1 MRWREQCFESKK
13 YIFLVGYVVLDS
25 VARHLPL
32 LLQKTEY
39 AMSSL
44 LQKELYI
51 NGVRTSVVT
60 SPKST
65 LAEVLREQLH
75 LTGTKVGCGQGQC
88 GACSVILNG
97 KVVRSCI
104 TKMKRVPD
112 KSNITTIEGIGKP
125 GDLHPLQKAWSTHGA
140 AQCGFCSPGF
150 IVSAKGLLDVNDSP
164 TREEVRGW
172 FQKHRNAC
180 RCTGYKPL
188 VDAVMA
194 AAEVMRG
201 DAPED
206 SLEFKMPEDGRIWG
220 SKYPRPT
227 AEAKITGTLDYG
239 ADLGL
244 KMPEDTLHLALVQ
257 AEVHHADILGV
268 DTSKAENMP
277 GVHAVLTAEDVQGK
291 NRIFGLVQSPYHK
304 GDGWERPIINDTKV
318 FQYGDVLAVVCA
330 ATYEEACAAAKEVVV
345 ELAPLPAYLS
355 APEAMAED
363 AIEIHPGTPNV
374 YFTQPLIKGE
384 DTAPIFERD
393 DVVVVEGDF
402 VTSRQPHMPIEPD
415 VAFAYNGDDDLLHIH
430 SKSIAVHLHAFMI
443 AEGLGLTPDKIALAA
458 NPMGGTFGYK
468 LSPTSEALVGAA
480 AMATGHPC
488 LLRYTYHQQMTY
500 TGKRSPFYISARMAA
515 DRKTGRILALE
526 HDYSVDHGPY
536 CEMGSVLTGRGIQFI
551 GAGYDIPS
559 IRGMGRTVC
568 TNHAWGAA
576 FRGFGGVQSVF
587 AGETLVDELSY
598 TLGQDPLEF
607 RYVNCY
613 REGSTTPT
621 GATPDVIALPQ
632 LLDALRPRYKE
643 ARKRAAEASTDEIK
657 KGVGIAVGV
666 YGAGADGV
674 DSAEVFIQYDPDN
687 GVTLGCSWEDHG
699 QGADIGAVGTTH
711 EALRPMNIPAD
722 KIRFSWPDSAKQPPA
737 GPAGASRSQVVVGSA
752 LRAACQAMMDTLKK
766 PDGTFMT
773 YDEAIAAE
781 KPTRFDGAY
790 STAGS
795 VCDPETGLGDPFVNC
810 MYTIYMA
817 EVSVEIATGK
827 VKVDKM
833 SCVADLGSINN
844 QLAVDGQIY
853 GCIAQGIGLALSEDF
868 EDIKKHSTMI
878 GAGFPYIESIPDD
891 MEIEYFENNLRP
903 HGPFGASGA
912 GEGPMVNPHMSVIN
926 AIRNACGARIY
937 RLPAIPERVL
947 EALNE
952 VQ

>member
-1 MRWREQCFESKK
+1 
-13 YIFLVGYVVLDS
+13 
-25 VARHLPL
+25 
-32 LLQKTEY
+32 
-39 AMSSL
+39 MSSL
-44 LQKELYI
+44 FQKRMYI
-51 NGVRTSVVT
+51 NGVETNVFT
-60 SPKST
+60 QPDTT

-75 LTGTKVGCGQGQC
+75 LTGTKVGCGEGQC

-97 KVVRSCI
+97 KVIRSCI

-112 KSNITTIEGIGKP
+112 YANITTIEGIGKP
-125 GDLHPLQKAWSTHGA
+125 GALHPLQKAWAIHGA

-150 IVSAKGLLDVNDSP
+150 IVSSKGLLDVNDNP
-164 TREEVRGW
+164 TREEVRQW

-194 AAEVMRG
+194 AAEVIRG
-201 DAPED
+201 DAPEE

-244 KMPEDTLHLALVQ
+244 KLPDDTLHIALVQ
-257 AEVHHADILGV
+257 ADVHHADILSI
-268 DTSKAENMP
+268 DTSKAETMP
-277 GVHAVLTAEDVQGK
+277 GVAAVLTAKDVKGK

-318 FQYGDVLAVVCA
+318 FQYGDVLALVCA
-330 ATYEEACAAAKEVVV
+330 DTREQAEAAALEVAVR
-345 ELAPLPAYLS
+345 LDPLPAYLS
-355 APEAMAED
+355 APEAMADD
-363 AIEIHPGTPNV
+363 AMEIHPGTPNV

-384 DTAPIFERD
+384 ETGPIFERD
-393 DVVVVEGDF
+393 DVAVVEGDF

-415 VAFAYNGDDDLLHIH
+415 VSFSFMGDDGLLHIH

-443 AEGLGLTPDKIALAA
+443 AEGMGLTPDQIALAS

-468 LSPTSEALVGAA
+468 LSPTSEALVGVATL
-480 AMATGHPC
+480 ATGRPC
-488 LLRYTYHQQMTY
+488 YLRYNYFQQMTY
-500 TGKRSPFYISARMAA
+500 TGKRSPFHISARMAA
-515 DRKTGRILALE
+515 DKKTGRILAME

-551 GAGYDIPS
+551 GAGYDIPN

-587 AGETLVDELSY
+587 AGETLVDEMARELD
-598 TLGQDPLEF
+598 QDPLEF
-607 RYVNCY
+607 RYANCY
-613 REGSTTPT
+613 REGATTPT
-621 GATPDVIALPQ
+621 GAIPDVIALPQ
-632 LLDALRPRYKE
+632 LLEALRPKYKE
-643 ARKRAAEASTDEIK
+643 AKDRTARESTDEIQ

-711 EALRPMNIPAD
+711 EALRPMGIPVE
-722 KIRFSWPDSAKQPPA
+722 KIRFSWPDSSKQPPA

-752 LRAACQAMMDTLKK
+752 LKAACKAMLETLKK

-773 YDEAIAAE
+773 YEEAAAAE
-781 KPTRFDGAY
+781 KPTRFDGSY
-790 STAGS
+790 SSMGS
-795 VCDPETGLGDPFVNC
+795 VCDPETGLGTPFVNC
-810 MYTIYMA
+810 MYTIYQA
-817 EVSVEIATGK
+817 EVSVEVATGK
-827 VKVDKM
+827 VKVDRFA
-833 SCVADLGSINN
+833 CVADLGSINN
-844 QLAVDGQIY
+844 RLAVDGQIY

-878 GAGFPYIESIPDD
+878 GAGFPYIESIPDS
-891 MEIEYFENNLRP
+891 MEIEYFENNLRE

-912 GEGPMVNPHMSVIN
+912 GEGPMVNPHMAVIN
-926 AIRNACGARIY
+926 AIRDACGARIY
-937 RLPAIPERVL
+937 RLPATPERVL
-947 EALNE
+947 EAMKAI
-952 VQ
+952 

>member
-1 MRWREQCFESKK
+1 MS
-13 YIFLVGYVVLDS
+13 
-25 VARHLPL
+25 A
-32 LLQKTEY
+32 LQ
-39 AMSSL
+39 
-44 LQKELYI
+44 QKRLYI
-51 NGVRTSVVT
+51 NGAETNT
-60 SPKST
+60 FATPDTT

-75 LTGTKVGCGQGQC
+75 LTGTKVGCGKGQC

-97 KVVRSCI
+97 EVVRSCI
-104 TKMKRVPD
+104 TKMKRVPEQ
-112 KSNITTIEGIGKP
+112 SQITTIEGLGKP
-125 GDLHPLQKAWSTHGA
+125 GDLHPLQKAWALHGG

-150 IVSAKGLLDVNDSP
+150 IVSSKGLLDVNDNP
-164 TREEVRGW
+164 TRDDVREW

-194 AAEVMRG
+194 AAKVIRG
-201 DAPED
+201 DAPEE

-227 AEAKITGTLDYG
+227 AEAKVTGTLDYG

-244 KMPEDTLHLALVQ
+244 KLPEDMLHIAMVQ
-257 AEVHHADILGV
+257 AEVHHANILSI
-268 DTSKAENMP
+268 DTSKAEAMP
-277 GVHAVLTAEDVQGK
+277 GVIAVLTAKDVKGK

-304 GDGWERPIINDTKV
+304 GDGWERPILNDTKV
-318 FQYGDVLAVVCA
+318 FQYGDALALVCA
-330 ATYEEACAAAKEVVV
+330 ETREEAERAAKEVLV
-345 ELAPLPAYLS
+345 ELEPLPAYLS
-355 APEAMAED
+355 APEAMADD
-363 AIEIHPGTPNV
+363 ATEIHPGTPNV

-384 DTAPIFERD
+384 ETAPIFERG
-393 DVVVVEGDF
+393 DVAVVEGDF

-415 VAFAYNGDDDLLHIH
+415 VSFSFMGEDGLLHIH

-443 AEGLGLTPDKIALAA
+443 AEGLGLTPDKIALAS

-468 LSPTSEALVGAA
+468 LSPTSEALVGVATL
-480 AMATGHPC
+480 ATGRPC
-488 LLRYTYHQQMTY
+488 LLRYSYFQQMTY
-500 TGKRSPFYISARMAA
+500 TGKRSPFHIHARMAA
-515 DRKTGRILALE
+515 DKKTGRILAME

-536 CEMGSVLTGRGIQFI
+536 CEMGSALTGRGIQFI
-551 GAGYDIPS
+551 GAGYDIPN

-587 AGETLVDELSY
+587 AGETLVDELAR

-607 RYVNCY
+607 RYANCY
-613 REGSTTPT
+613 REGATTPT
-621 GATPDVIALPQ
+621 GAIPDVIALPQ
-632 LLDALRPRYKE
+632 LLDALRPKYQAAKE
-643 ARKRAAEASTDEIK
+643 HTARESTAEIK

-666 YGAGADGV
+666 YGAGTDGV
-674 DSAEVFIQYDPDN
+674 DTAEVFIQYDPDN

-711 EALRPMNIPAD
+711 EALRPMGIPIE
-722 KIRFSWPDSAKQPPA
+722 KIRFSWPDSSKQPPA

-752 LRAACQAMMDTLKK
+752 LAAASGVMMDVLRKS
-766 PDGTFMT
+766 DGTFMT
-773 YDEAIAAE
+773 YDEAVAAE
-781 KPTRFDGAY
+781 KPTRFDGSY
-790 STAGS
+790 SSMGS
-795 VCDPETGLGDPFVNC
+795 VCDPETGLGTPFVNC
-810 MYTIYMA
+810 MYTIYLA

-827 VKVDKM
+827 VKVDKI
-833 SCVADLGSINN
+833 SCMADLGAINN
-844 QLAVDGQIY
+844 RLAVDGQIY

-891 MEIEYFENNLRP
+891 MEIEYFENNLRE

-926 AIRNACGARIY
+926 AIRDACGARIY
-937 RLPAIPERVL
+937 RLPATPERVL
-947 EALNE
+947 EALKA
-952 VQ
+952 V

>member
-1 MRWREQCFESKK
+1 
-13 YIFLVGYVVLDS
+13 
-25 VARHLPL
+25 
-32 LLQKTEY
+32 
-39 AMSSL
+39 MSSL
-44 LQKELYI
+44 LQKRLYI
-51 NGVRTSVVT
+51 NGVETNVFAASDA
-60 SPKST
+60 T

-75 LTGTKVGCGQGQC
+75 LTGTKIGCGKGQC
-88 GACSVILNG
+88 GACSVLLNG

-104 TKMKRVPD
+104 TKMKRVPER
-112 KSNITTIEGIGKP
+112 SQITTIEGVGRP
-125 GDLHPLQKAWSTHGA
+125 GDLHPLQKAWAVHGG

-150 IVSAKGLLDVNDSP
+150 IVSAKGLLDVNNDP
-164 TREEVRGW
+164 TRKEVREW
-172 FQKHRNAC
+172 FQQHKNAC

-194 AAEVMRG
+194 AAEVVRG

-206 SLEFKMPEDGRIWG
+206 ELEFKTPEDGRIWG
-220 SKYPRPT
+220 SKQPRPT
-227 AEAKITGTLDYG
+227 AEAKVTGTLDYG

-244 KMPEDTLHLALVQ
+244 KLPEDTLYVALVQ
-257 AEVHHADILGV
+257 AEEHHAEIRNI
-268 DTSKAENMP
+268 DTSKAEAMP
-277 GVHAVLTAEDVQGK
+277 GVAAVLTAKDVKGK

-304 GDGWERPIINDTKV
+304 GDGWERPIINDEKV
-318 FQYGDVLAVVCA
+318 FQYGDVLALVCA
-330 ATYEEACAAAKEVVV
+330 GSQEEAEAAAKEVVV
-345 ELAPLPAYLS
+345 DLEPLPAYLS
-355 APEAMAED
+355 APAAMAED
-363 AIEIHPGTPNV
+363 AMDIHPGTPNV

-384 DTAPIFERD
+384 DTAPYFERD
-393 DVVVVEGDF
+393 DVVVTEGDF

-415 VAFAYNGDDDLLHIH
+415 VSFAFMGEDELLHIH

-443 AEGLGLTPDKIALAA
+443 AEGMGLTPDKIALAS

-468 LSPTSEALVGAA
+468 LSPTSEALVGVAVL
-480 AMATGHPC
+480 ATGRPC
-488 LLRYTYHQQMTY
+488 FLRYSYFQQMTY
-500 TGKRSPFYISARMAA
+500 TGKRSPFYIRARMAT
-515 DRKTGRILALE
+515 DKNTGRILALE

-551 GAGYDIPS
+551 GAGYDIPN

-587 AGETLVDELSY
+587 AGETLVDETALA
-598 TLGQDPLEF
+598 LGLDPLEF
-607 RYVNCY
+607 RYANCY
-613 REGSTTPT
+613 REGATTPT

-632 LLDALRPRYKE
+632 LLDALRPKYQAAKE
-643 ARKRAAEASTDEIK
+643 RAARESTNEIK
-657 KGVGIAVGV
+657 KGAGLAVGV

-711 EALRPMNIPAD
+711 EALRPMGVPVE
-722 KIRFSWPDSAKQPPA
+722 KIRFSWPDSSKQPPA

-752 LRAACQAMMDTLKK
+752 LAAACRAMMDALKK
-766 PDGTFMT
+766 PDGGFMT
-773 YDEAIAAE
+773 YDEAEAAG
-781 KPTRFDGAY
+781 KPTRFEGAY
-790 STAGS
+790 SSAGS
-795 VCDPETGLGDPFVNC
+795 VCDPETGLGTPFVNC
-810 MYTIYMA
+810 MYTVYLA

-833 SCVADLGSINN
+833 SCAADLGAINN
-844 QLAVDGQIY
+844 RLAVDGQIY

-868 EDIKKHSTMI
+868 EDVKKHSTMI
-878 GAGFPYIESIPDD
+878 GAGFPYIESVPDD
-891 MEIEYFENNLRP
+891 MEIEYFEDNLRE

-912 GEGPMVNPHMSVIN
+912 GEGPMVNPHMAVIN

-937 RLPAIPERVL
+937 RLPATPERVL
-947 EALNE
+947 EALKANQG
-952 VQ
+952 VVH

>member
-1 MRWREQCFESKK
+1 MS
-13 YIFLVGYVVLDS
+13 S
-25 VARHLPL
+25 M
-32 LLQKTEY
+32 LQKR
-39 AMSSL
+39 L
-44 LQKELYI
+44 FI
-51 NGVRTSVVT
+51 NGVETLVFA
-60 SPKST
+60 PAKST
-65 LAEVLREQLH
+65 LAEVIREQLH

-104 TKMKRVPD
+104 TKMSRVPE
-112 KSNITTIEGIGKP
+112 KSYVTTIEGIGAP
-125 GDLHPLQKAWSTHGA
+125 GNLHPLQKAWALYGA

-150 IVSAKGLLDVNDSP
+150 IVSAKGLLDENDTP
-164 TREEVRGW
+164 TRGDVRDW

-194 AAEVMRG
+194 AAEVLRG
-201 DAPED
+201 DAPEE

-227 AEAKITGTLDYG
+227 AEAKVTGTLDYG

-244 KMPEDTLHLALVQ
+244 KLPDDTLCLALVQ
-257 AEVHHADILGV
+257 AEVNHANILSI
-268 DTSKAENMP
+268 DTSKAETMP
-277 GVHAVLTAEDVQGK
+277 GVHAVLTAKDVKGK

-304 GDGWERPIINDTKV
+304 GDGWERPIISDTKV

-330 ATYEEACAAAKEVVV
+330 STYEEANAAAREVNV
-345 ELAPLPAYLS
+345 ELELLPAYMS
-355 APEAMAED
+355 APEAMADD

-374 YFTQPLIKGE
+374 YFTQPLIKGDE
-384 DTAPIFERD
+384 TAPIFERD
-393 DVVVVEGDF
+393 DVVVAQGDF

-415 VAFAYNGDDDLLHIH
+415 VSFGYMGDDELLHIH

-443 AEGLGLTPDKIALAA
+443 AEGIGLTPDKIAMAS

-480 AMATGHPC
+480 VLVTGRPC
-488 LLRYTYHQQMTY
+488 FLRYNYHQQMTY
-500 TGKRSPFYISARMAA
+500 TGKRSPFHISARMAA
-515 DRKTGRILALE
+515 DKSTGRILALE
-526 HDYSVDHGPY
+526 HDYAVDHGPY
-536 CEMGSVLTGRGIQFI
+536 CEMASVLTGRGIQFI
-551 GAGYDIPS
+551 GAGYDIPN

-576 FRGFGGVQSVF
+576 FRGFGGVQSYFV
-587 AGETLVDELSY
+587 GETLVEDLAEA
-598 TLGQDPLEF
+598 LGQDPLEF
-607 RYVNCY
+607 RYANCY

-632 LLDALRPRYKE
+632 LLDALRPKYKE
-643 ARKRAAEASTDEIK
+643 AKSRTARNSTEEIK

-666 YGAGADGV
+666 YGAGADGM
-674 DSAEVFIQYDPDN
+674 DTAEVFIQYDPDN

-711 EALRPMNIPAD
+711 EALRPMGVPVE
-722 KIRFSWPDSAKQPPA
+722 KIRFSWPDSSKQPPA
-737 GPAGASRSQVVVGSA
+737 GPAGASRSQVVVGGA
-752 LRAACQAMMDTLKK
+752 LRAACTAMLETLKK
-766 PDGTFMT
+766 ADGGFMT
-773 YDEAIAAE
+773 YDEAVAAE
-781 KPTRFDGAY
+781 KPTRFEGTY
-790 STAGS
+790 SSQGS

-817 EVSVEIATGK
+817 EVSVEVATGK
-827 VKVDKM
+827 VKVDRV

-844 QLAVDGQIY
+844 RLAVDGQIY

-878 GAGFPYIESIPDD
+878 GGGFPYIESIPDD
-891 MEIEYFENNLRP
+891 MEIEYFENNLRE

-926 AIRNACGARIY
+926 AIHDACGARIY
-937 RLPAIPERVL
+937 RLPATPERVL
-947 EALNE
+947 EAIRNA
-952 VQ
+952 Q